1 VSPDDRQYA
10 MDNDGFSEANDLEQP
25 ATSAELQERL
35 REEVVRAGR
44 MGTALATIAIVIE
57 NLDDVVHDGD
67 GSLRDRT
74 TAYLAETLAS
84 ELRAYDRVAQWP
96 GGALV
101 VILPGA
107 NAVEAE
113 RVARRLLTR
122 IRSVKLEIGGERHPL
137 IVTIGF
143 ANYAAEA
150 TGDDMLLRAL
160 SAARHAGAERI
171 QLTAMDTPNAL

>member
-1 VSPDDRQYA
+1 MSDDGA
-10 MDNDGFSEANDLEQP
+10 TAPEDLQQP

-35 REEVVRAGR
+35 REEVARASR
-44 MGTALATIAIVIE
+44 QGTALATLAIVIE
-57 NLDDVVHDGD
+57 NLDDVVDVEGGD
-67 GSLRDRT
+67 GSLRDST
-74 TAYLAETLAS
+74 TAYLADTLAG

-107 NAVEAE
+107 DAVEAE

-122 IRSVKLEIGGERHPL
+122 IRSVKLEIAGERHPL
-137 IVTIGF
+137 TVTIGF
-143 ANYAAEA
+143 ANFAAEA
-150 TGDDMLLRAL
+150 TGDDLLLRAL

-171 QLTAMDTPNAL
+171 QLTAVETPNVI

>member
-1 VSPDDRQYA
+1 VSIDEESYSMADEGATAPEEP
-10 MDNDGFSEANDLEQP
+10 NQP
-25 ATSAELQERL
+25 ATSAELQRRL
-35 REEVVRAGR
+35 REEVARAAR
-44 MGTALATIAIVIE
+44 NGTALATLAIVIE

-74 TAYLAETLAS
+74 TAYLADTLAS
-84 ELRAYDRVAQWP
+84 ELRAYDRVGQWP

-107 NAVEAE
+107 DAIEAE
-113 RVARRLLTR
+113 RVARRLLAR

-137 IVTIGF
+137 TVTIGF
-143 ANYAAEA
+143 ANFAAEA
-150 TGDDMLLRAL
+150 TGDDLLLRAL

-171 QLTAMDTPNAL
+171 QLAAVESPNVF